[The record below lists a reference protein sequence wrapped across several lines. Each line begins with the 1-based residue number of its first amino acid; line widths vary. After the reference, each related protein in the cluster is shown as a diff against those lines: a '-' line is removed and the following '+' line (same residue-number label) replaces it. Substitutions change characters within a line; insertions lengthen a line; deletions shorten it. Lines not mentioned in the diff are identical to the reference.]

1 MNRWCFAYGMIAG
14 ACSAGFLFSGLILLV
29 GCAPD
34 PAPVPVA
41 VVRSMPMPV
50 VVVAAA
56 VDPADTAPPISRK
69 YRAELTRNARVVWGL
84 DAPIAMFAGQVHQE
98 SSWNPDARSPYASG
112 LAQFTPATAD
122 WIDDVY
128 TDLAPAQPLNP
139 SWALRALVRY
149 DKHLFDRVSGA
160 SECDRHAFMLA
171 SYNGGPGW
179 VTRDQAKAATL
190 GIDAMRYWDAV
201 ERVNAG
207 RNAAAFAENRGY
219 PKRIIRTLQPQYA
232 AWGRMVCT

>member
-14 ACSAGFLFSGLILLV
+14 ACSAGLLFSGLVLLA

-34 PAPVPVA
+34 PVPPS
-41 VVRSMPMPV
+41 RSS
-50 VVVAAA
+50 VAAA
-56 VDPADTAPPISRK
+56 VVLVAAVEPFDTAPPIARK

-84 DAPIAMFAGQVHQE
+84 DAPVAMFGAQVAQE
-98 SSWNPDARSPYASG
+98 SAWDPNARSPYASG

-128 TDLAPAQPLNP
+128 ADLAPAQPLNP

-149 DKHLFDRVSGA
+149 DKHLFDRISGA

-171 SYNGGPGW
+171 AYNGGPGW

-207 RNAAAFAENRGY
+207 RNGSAFAENRGY
-219 PKRIIRTLQPQYA
+219 PKRIIRIIQPIYA
-232 AWGRMVCT
+232 SWGRSVCT